1 MHTPPRLLLVDDDR
15 ELCEL
20 LANYLTTEGF
30 TVDTRH
36 DGRAAL
42 AAIKAQAYALL
53 VLDVMMPELNGMD
66 VLKQLR
72 EQNNTPVLMLTAKG
86 DPVDRIIGL
95 ELGAD
100 DYLAKPCDP
109 RELLARIK
117 AILRRTTSPEP
128 VIESQSTGALR
139 LQSGNRTGYYNE
151 QKLELTGAE
160 YTVLSLLVASAGEVL
175 SKDTLT
181 ERALGRKL
189 TAYDRSIDVHVSN
202 IRKKIHDAGGPKE
215 LIINIRGAG
224 YMLTLEPTP

>member
-1 MHTPPRLLLVDDDR
+1 MHTPQSILLVDDDR
-15 ELCEL
+15 ELCDL

-30 TVDTRH
+30 HIDTRH

-42 AAIKAQAYALL
+42 AALKAQAYALV
-53 VLDVMMPELNGMD
+53 VLDVMMPELNGME

-72 EQNNTPVLMLTAKG
+72 DSDKTPVLMLTAKG

-100 DYLAKPCDP
+100 DYLAKPCNP

-117 AILRRTTSPEP
+117 AILRRTASPEP
-128 VIESQSTGALR
+128 VMESLQTGALR
-139 LQSGNRTGYYNE
+139 LNAGNRTGYYQE

-160 YTVLSLLVASAGEVL
+160 YTVLSLLVAAAGEVL

-181 ERALGRKL
+181 EQALGRKL

-202 IRKKIHDAGGPKE
+202 IRKKIHDAGGPKD

-224 YMLTLEPTP
+224 YMLTLEQSE